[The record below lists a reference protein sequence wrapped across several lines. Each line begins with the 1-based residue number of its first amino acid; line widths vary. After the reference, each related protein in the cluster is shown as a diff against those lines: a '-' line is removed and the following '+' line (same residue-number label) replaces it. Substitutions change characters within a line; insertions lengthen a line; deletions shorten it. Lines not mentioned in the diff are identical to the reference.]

1 MINEELLEEAKRRY
15 PVGTKYITAGGSGFK
30 YIIIGDDF
38 QWWEHKVSIY
48 ETSSGGLV
56 YNRGKWADIV
66 SEERTEFK
74 KGDYIVCLNT
84 PEEEAAYPRN
94 YIFKQRENSEY
105 LKSELDNAG
114 SASNGWISV
123 DFNKQEKYGQWRY
136 GSAEEIAEYERRGR
150 PYDVTT
156 LNKKYEREVV
166 HCTTQKE
173 LDFAIKK
180 LKSYGT
186 RKAPYC
192 VYIDNGGF
200 DTVDYCMSSPNTKV
214 YSFEEWCSKFNHQ
227 MERKFSDY
235 IGRYIKALVDNPTG
249 GVGVKAGDVGIIVS
263 EYHVDFPNFKGYSCS
278 NALNTP
284 ELYELLPIDYKPV
297 SADPMVEI
305 QEEAKKR
312 FPIGCE
318 FIDTCGTKTILR
330 KDDVTYQIVGNCIY
344 ADEGNGCLYENG
356 KWATLVEKETNK
368 PSYPLGKIQFK
379 GKKAGDFC
387 PYWEAKNLKGIV
399 HGYTKLH
406 PIYETEKAQIVG
418 YDKEYYLVK
427 FPGQCGRDKVVYW
440 TTLGFKEDVLEPV
453 QEVEKWNVGTYV
465 VFLQNYGSSKKGDI
479 DVITK
484 KYHHVIYT
492 KEGGLTTQNPEYVK
506 WFATKEEAEEFSKK
520 LLSSISLWEDVVS
533 KWKEEF
539 NIPDSPPKTNK
550 MLRVES
556 PMIYVKQ
563 LKIYK

>member
-1 MINEELLEEAKRRY
+1 MTNEELLKEAKRRY
-15 PVGTKYITAGGSGFK
+15 PVGTKYITAGGSGYR
-30 YIIIGDDF
+30 YIIKGDDF

-84 PEEEAAYPRN
+84 PENDTGFPRN
-94 YIFKQRENSEY
+94 YIFKQRENYKY
-105 LKSELDNAG
+105 LRSELDNKG
-114 SASNGWISV
+114 SKVNGWDLV
-123 DFNKQEKYGQWRY
+123 DFNKKERYGQWRY
-136 GSAEEIAEYERRGR
+136 GSAEEIAEYDRIGK

-156 LNKKYEREVV
+156 LNKKYTVKR
-166 HCTTQKE
+166 
-173 LDFAIKK
+173 K
-180 LKSYGT
+180 L
-186 RKAPYC
+186 
-192 VYIDNGGF
+192 
-200 DTVDYCMSSPNTKV
+200 
-214 YSFEEWCSKFNHQ
+214 
-227 MERKFSDY
+227 SDY

-249 GVGVKAGDVGIIVS
+249 GAGVRAGDVGIIVS
-263 EYHVDFPNFKGYSCS
+263 EYHVDFPKFKGYSCS

-284 ELYELLPIDYKPV
+284 ELYELLPVDYKPV
-297 SADPMVEI
+297 EESPMIAI
-305 QEEAKKR
+305 QEEARKR
-312 FPIGCE
+312 FPIGCR
-318 FIDTCGTKTILR
+318 FINTSGIETILEE
-330 KDDVTYQIVGNCIY
+330 DDFTYKIVCNRIY
-344 ADEGNGCLYENG
+344 ANEGNGCLYENG
-356 KWATLVEKETNK
+356 KWATLVEKEANK

-387 PYWEAKNLKGIV
+387 PTWETKNLKGIV

-418 YDKEYYLVK
+418 YDKGYYLVK
-427 FPGQCGRDKVVYW
+427 FPGQCGNDQVIYW
-440 TTLGFKEDVLEPV
+440 TTLGFKENVLEPV
-453 QEVEKWNVGTYV
+453 QEVEKWGIGTYV

-539 NIPDSPPKTNK
+539 DIPDSPPKTNK